1 MEFRKRDIKAEAQ
14 KRADA
19 EGVKT
24 KPKNKVVK
32 LPDGSYLGKA
42 KTPVPK
48 KKVETTGDPKAQV
61 LGVGKD
67 LDPPNKPQ
75 LIDQRF
81 LLVIVE
87 SEMFEYGNL
96 RGIEAVGPESCADR
110 NYNQRS
116 RESVFA
122 YKFVDME
129 NSQALIDY
137 WNAEMGKQN
146 KKVKFTMKTVRVPE
160 MKREEKVEAE

>member
-19 EGVKT
+19 EGVET

-32 LPDGSYLGKA
+32 LPDGSYMGKA

-48 KKVETTGDPKAQV
+48 KKVETTPKAQI
-61 LGVGKD
+61 LGVGSD

-75 LIDQRF
+75 LVDQRF
-81 LLVIVE
+81 LLVIIE

-122 YKFVDME
+122 YKFVDMKD
-129 NSQALIDY
+129 SQALIDY
-137 WNAEMGKQN
+137 WNNEMGKQN